1 MVRSPCPGAISPPA
15 YRSVEDEK
23 LTRAGGISAH
33 IGEEFML

>member
-1 MVRSPCPGAISPPA
+1 MVRSPCPGGYPPPA

-23 LTRAGGISAH
+23 LTLAGDSSH